1 VILYKLL
8 SGSGYR
14 PLARMLYRMEIAGT
28 ERIPK
33 SGPCILVANHESV
46 IDPWV
51 LALATPR
58 SIHYMAKAELW
69 ENARAHGDG
78 GLRCLPSSAGAAT
91 GRP

>member
-46 IDPWV
+46 IDPV
-51 LALATPR
+51 GPRTRHAAVDSLHGEGRALGER
-58 SIHYMAKAELW
+58 
-69 ENARAHGDG
+69 ARA
-78 GLRCLPSSAGAAT
+78 R
-91 GRP
+91 